1 MTSGES
7 RTSRRAL
14 LMATG
19 GGTVIGLAGCI
30 NTPGDVPGYPQG
42 SEQGDWC
49 LDDLTDDV
57 PESEATALSVDGI
70 DRKDEEELVWRR
82 RRATSVDPSELFQC
96 STCRFY
102 IDDRDGDGIGACTEV
117 AGQIRSVD
125 WCGLF
130 QEKSELANE

>member
-1 MTSGES
+1 MTGES

-19 GGTVIGLAGCI
+19 GGTVLGLAGCI
-30 NTPGDVPGYPQG
+30 NTPGDVPGYDAG
-42 SEQGDWC
+42 SQQGDWC

-70 DRKDEEELVWRR
+70 ERKDEDELVSKEE
-82 RRATSVDPSELFQC
+82 AGYICGPSQLFQC

-130 QEKSELANE
+130 QEKSELADE